1 MIGFDMAGNQIVQIG
16 AGKGSTKKAQSKK
29 KASSKKKIALQPAVR
44 YLRYELTNSATPG
57 TETSHFIDL
66 ARDLSAVNRRLYR
79 QGRHYHVKRITVVS
93 SNTPNGANRISFSTA
108 PGSWVATQAWKRAFK
123 VFTEMNKRAMVN
135 VAGSDIAG
143 TWADFKVYLSTDHRN
158 GTKLDPVDN
167 GGNAVTAGEWVY
179 SRFLSPDGT
188 TSADEFDGV
197 LLGDHVGAAGSRVS
211 VGLIK
216 SYGESRA
223 TVQFGDPSVP
233 AGLSDD
239 PLLNV
244 FDYGT
249 EIDEVLNRLES
260 DNDTPPY
267 DHADYPGDDA
277 NMPKPIVVQ
286 DTTIVDGKAT
296 VGGLTAMCGLIEIEA
311 SSSVPN
317 DVYSVL
323 VELAPGKYRG
333 VHAETI

>member
-1 MIGFDMAGNQIVQIG
+1 MA
-16 AGKGSTKKAQSKK
+16 AKK
-29 KASSKKKIALQPAVR
+29 KSKTPAVR
-44 YLRYELTNSATPG
+44 YLRYELTNSAEAG

-93 SNTPNGANRISFSTA
+93 SNTQNGGNRISFSTA
-108 PGSWVATQAWKRAFK
+108 PTSWVATQAWKRAFK

-167 GGNAVTAGEWVY
+167 GGNAVSAGEWVY
-179 SRFLSPDGT
+179 SRFLLLDGT
-188 TSADEFDGV
+188 TSSDEFDGV
-197 LLGDHVGAAGSRVS
+197 LLGDHVGAVGARVS
-211 VGLIK
+211 VGLVK

-233 AGLSDD
+233 ADLFDD

-260 DNDTPPY
+260 DNDTLPY
-267 DHADYPGDDA
+267 DHANYPGDDA
-277 NMPKPIVVQ
+277 NMPKPIVAQ
-286 DTTIVDGKAT
+286 DTMIVDGKAT

-311 SSSVPN
+311 TSPLPN

-323 VELAPGKYRG
+323 VELAPGSYRG
-333 VHAETI
+333 IAAEVI